1 METLQMLVEEHWLPL
16 SLWMTMML
24 IGILALQ
31 VIMGKIIA
39 LIKGFLWIYK
49 NVFFESEMLKI

>member
-16 SLWMTMML
+16 NLCMTMML

-31 VIMGKIIA
+31 VIMGKIMA
-39 LIKGFLWIYK
+39 LIKDLLWILFK
-49 NVFFESEMLKI
+49 N